1 MPRTGT
7 GKTVTKRL
15 RAEGLVPV
23 LGMTSMLSPLRSAN
37 HRIRRRNVGQSEC
50 WTEARSIGEVEVT
63 YREA

>member
-1 MPRTGT
+1 LP
-7 GKTVTKRL
+7 
-15 RAEGLVPV
+15 VPV
-23 LGMTSMLSPLRSAN
+23 LGMTSKLSPLRSAN